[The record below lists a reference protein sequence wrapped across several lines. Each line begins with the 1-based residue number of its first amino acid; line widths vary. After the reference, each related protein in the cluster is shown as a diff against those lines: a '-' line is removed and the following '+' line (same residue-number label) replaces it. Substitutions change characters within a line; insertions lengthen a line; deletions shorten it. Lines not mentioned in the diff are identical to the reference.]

1 MRSAARAIY
10 RSRQLFGSV
19 RPRVDAARRAEAFRL
34 LDDAQRALFATMIV
48 RDQQH
53 CLAVYQRLRASFQGK
68 DDDADLLVA
77 ALLHDAGKGR
87 VALWHR
93 VAYVLLAATAPGAL
107 DRLARPGDGASWRQ
121 ALYRCRHHPA
131 LGAQLA
137 AAAGCSPLTVALIR
151 EDAAAAGGRLAA
163 LHAADEAV

>member
-1 MRSAARAIY
+1 MRAIY
-10 RSRQLFGSV
+10 RSRQFLGSV
-19 RPRVDAARRAEAFRL
+19 RPRVDATLRDEAFRL
-34 LDDAQRALFATMIV
+34 LSDAQRALFATMTA

-53 CLAVYQRLRASFQGK
+53 CLAVYQRLCSSFQGK
-68 DDDADLLVA
+68 DDADLLVA

-93 VAYVLLAATAPGAL
+93 VAYVLLAASAPRAL
-107 DRLARPGDGASWRQ
+107 DRIARAGDGPSWRE

-131 LGAQLA
+131 IGARLA
-137 AAAGCSPLTVALIR
+137 AGAGCSPATVALIR
-151 EDAAAAGGRLAA
+151 EDAAASGDRLAA